1 MCSIS
6 KTPFFCK
13 QKVSAHE
20 GTEKVAICYFLHG
33 RSFGQELSTELIN
46 FRESAAH
53 EGQMMV
59 RRNLM
64 PDSEAPIT
72 ETKLRDDTGF
82 STLQV
87 KKRTVSEHFTIH
99 SSSNLEPG
107 FTKLLPCYTV
117 SKVFNKLKKT
127 IPNFNSHK
135 SFFPLQKVLKGTY
148 LSRMTPC

>member
-13 QKVSAHE
+13 QKISAHE

-53 EGQMMV
+53 EGQIMV

-72 ETKLRDDTGF
+72 ETKLRDDTSF

-87 KKRTVSEHFTIH
+87 KKGPCQCISQYTLPAIQNSG
-99 SSSNLEPG
+99 LP
-107 FTKLLPCYTV
+107 KLLPCYTV

-127 IPNFNSHK
+127 IPNFNGHK
-135 SFFPLQKVLKGTY
+135 AFFHYRKF
-148 LSRMTPC
+148 